1 MSPSSRYTTERVC
14 SSTAEASDATN
25 SSSSPMPSSTG
36 DPCRATTIF
45 PGSVAETTASP

>member
-14 SSTAEASDATN
+14 SSTADASDATN

-36 DPCRATTIF
+36 DPWRATTIF
-45 PGSVAETTASP
+45 PGSSADTTASP